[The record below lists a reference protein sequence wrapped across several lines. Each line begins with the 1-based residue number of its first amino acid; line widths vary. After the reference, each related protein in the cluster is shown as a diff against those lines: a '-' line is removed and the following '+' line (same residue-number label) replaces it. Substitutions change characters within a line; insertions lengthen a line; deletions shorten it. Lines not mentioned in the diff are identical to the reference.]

1 MTIHFAAART
11 PACSPIARAL
21 AKRATS
27 RAANDNGGLVP
38 NDDVL
43 KAALRH
49 FGEHGLSAAR
59 VARSNAKDAFFAGDK
74 QAYNWWLSIT
84 RTLDKRLA
92 QQFERKIESLGC
104 KDVID
109 PIG

>member
-27 RAANDNGGLVP
+27 RAANDNGNAVA
-38 NDDVL
+38 NDEVL

-49 FGEHGLSAAR
+49 FGKHGLAAAK
-59 VARSNAKDAFFAGDK
+59 VARDHAHEAHIAGDR
-74 QAYNWWLSIT
+74 QSFDWWLGIT
-84 RTLDKRLA
+84 RTLDRRLA
-92 QQFERKIESLGC
+92 KQFEGQIAPFEA
-104 KDVID
+104 DEHA
-109 PIG
+109 